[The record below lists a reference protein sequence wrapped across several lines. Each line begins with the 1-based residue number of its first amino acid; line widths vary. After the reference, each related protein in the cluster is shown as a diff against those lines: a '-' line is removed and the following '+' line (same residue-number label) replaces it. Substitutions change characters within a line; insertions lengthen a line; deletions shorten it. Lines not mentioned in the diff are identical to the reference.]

1 MQTTPLVVGFDLDMT
16 LIDTRPGF
24 AACLRALEEET
35 GLSLPVEELVGRLGP
50 PLDLMLAPHVPD
62 ASADDLAALVTRFRA
77 LYPTIAVEPTPAFD
91 GAHESLAAVRRHGGR
106 TLVVTGKFTP
116 NALLHVEALAFDV
129 DEVVG
134 GVWGPGKGPVL
145 AEHGA
150 RLFVGDH
157 VHDVEGAEAAGILC
171 VGVTTGGCPA
181 EELAEAGAHVVL
193 DSLAGFPAWLDTH
206 LASAA

>member
-1 MQTTPLVVGFDLDMT
+1 VQTIPLVVGFDLDMT

-35 GLSLPVEELVGRLGP
+35 GLSLPVEDLVGRLGP

-62 ASADDLAALVTRFRA
+62 ATTDDLAALVARFRR
-77 LYPTIAVEPTPAFD
+77 LYPTIAVGPTPAFD

-106 TLVVTGKFTP
+106 SLVVTGKFTP
-116 NALLHVEALAFDV
+116 NALLHVEALDLDV

-134 GVWGPGKGPVL
+134 GVWGPGKGPALV
-145 AEHGA
+145 EHGA

-181 EELAEAGAHVVL
+181 DELTQAGAHVVL
-193 DSLAGFPAWLDTH
+193 DSIADFPAWLDTH
-206 LASAA
+206 LATAA

>member
-1 MQTTPLVVGFDLDMT
+1 VQPTPLVVGFDLDMT

-24 AACLRALEEET
+24 AACLRALEVET
-35 GLSLPVEELVGRLGP
+35 GLVLPVDELVGRLGP
-50 PLDLMLAPHVPD
+50 PLDLMLRPHVPD
-62 ASADDLAALVTRFRA
+62 ATDEELAALVARFRA
-77 LYPTIAVEPTPAFD
+77 LYPTIAVGPTPAFE

-106 TLVVTGKFTP
+106 NVVVTGKFTP
-116 NALLHVEALAFDV
+116 NALLHVGALGFDV

-181 EELAEAGAHVVL
+181 DELVDAGAHVVL
-193 DSLAGFPAWLDTH
+193 DSLAEFPRWLDAH
-206 LASAA
+206 VASAA